1 MRLRQIGV
9 GLMGLIVV
17 LALLMVLALFGFKVL
32 PSFMEYRSAKGAISS
47 IVRERPNATAADMR
61 KAFEARSTIDGIE
74 NIKST
79 DLEINQGIVSFSY
92 QHEIPLFKSVGLYI
106 DYSASAGGQ

>member
-1 MRLRQIGV
+1 MKHRQIGV
-9 GLMGLIVV
+9 SLMGLIIILII
-17 LALLMVLALFGFKVL
+17 LAMLALFGMKVI
-32 PSFMEYRSAKGAISS
+32 PSFMEYRSAKSAIQA

-74 NIKST
+74 NIKPA
-79 DLEINQGIVSFSY
+79 DLEISQGVISFAY
-92 QHEIPLFKSVGLYI
+92 RREIQLFKGVGLYI